1 MYRFSCTIG
10 AGKCAVVRLFAGT
23 SSPGNCRLPAVVQSR
38 PADDGGNKK
47 YSWLNLREECNSLAT
62 AQRCSQILDPDGRPG
77 VLTVANHRQFFRT
90 LRFTQGLSAM
100 SEAAPKGKNKPDRAA
115 KRAEKKNRAAAEESA
130 VDVPALEKRV
140 HLAELRAR
148 EIEAQVRYLEASA
161 KHRDL
166 KSEKREKKRRDKPG
180 KSVAE

>member
-1 MYRFSCTIG
+1 
-10 AGKCAVVRLFAGT
+10 
-23 SSPGNCRLPAVVQSR
+23 
-38 PADDGGNKK
+38 
-47 YSWLNLREECNSLAT
+47 
-62 AQRCSQILDPDGRPG
+62 
-77 VLTVANHRQFFRT
+77 
-90 LRFTQGLSAM
+90 M